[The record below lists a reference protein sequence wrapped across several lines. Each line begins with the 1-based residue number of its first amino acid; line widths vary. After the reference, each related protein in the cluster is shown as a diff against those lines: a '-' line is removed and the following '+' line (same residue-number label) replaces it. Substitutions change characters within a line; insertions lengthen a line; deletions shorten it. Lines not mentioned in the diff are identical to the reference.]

1 MFKNKYNKYQN
12 LIYEIFEQFQISDQS
27 ICLIT
32 KNNQESIYIY
42 NGLKYFFDEDSLK
55 LFPETEVLPYDHFS
69 SPERVIQNRFQIINE
84 AYSSKNILI
93 TSIKNIFER
102 YPEIEY
108 FKSFETFK
116 LGHKI
121 SVLNLVKVIES
132 LDYVKK
138 TNVEVINDYAV
149 RGGIVDIFSPMYEN
163 PLRIEIFDDT
173 IESIRFFDSE
183 TQLSIENIDKF
194 FLSKG
199 SLFSLNEQK
208 ILTFISRW
216 RNYFINDDE
225 RYCDIFQK
233 IKNGNIPEGIEIYLP
248 LLFKNTVNFFELFNH
263 HDIYSSLNL
272 FHEIDIYDEFIKQRF
287 NDENIDHKRPL
298 LKPDKLYIKKDEL
311 QQILKYVK
319 NLNIKEINFQPENFN
334 DLINL
339 INKNSFKENLLI
351 VSSFADQI
359 EELCKKIHQKT
370 QIISDYSEH
379 KNGISLMYGQP
390 VIPFFDERNNT
401 YIFHKEVIDQDYSFT
416 SSVKKEDM
424 NLVKNN
430 DFSLFKENDYV
441 IHENYGLGIYSGL
454 ETVDANNTSNEYI
467 KIIYADNE
475 NLYVP
480 LSNIN
485 KITSYHK
492 KNIDKDIAL
501 DSLSSTKWK
510 QKKDRAI
517 KRSIDHAAEILD
529 IESRRQ
535 KSSSFSLRIDEKSL
549 REFNDEFPFTET
561 HDQVVSF
568 NSIQKDL
575 SLVKPMNRVLCGDVG
590 FGKTEVAMRAAYI
603 SAFSGKQVVLIVP
616 STILCDQHF
625 NSFIKRFMNFPVSI
639 KKLNRHTTLKNK
651 KEIINEIE
659 LDFKNAKV
667 IATFLNNHNKVDK
680 VYWPGFEN
688 HLNHDVAKSQMSDY
702 GEMISFTLKGDF
714 ELVKKI
720 TSSFKVFTLAESLGG
735 VESLVNHPATMTH
748 ASIPKEERDKI
759 GIADNLIRLSVGIE
773 DISDL
778 VDDIKQAIN

>member
-298 LKPDKLYIKKDEL
+298 RKPDKL
-311 QQILKYVK
+311 
-319 NLNIKEINFQPENFN
+319 
-334 DLINL
+334 
-339 INKNSFKENLLI
+339 
-351 VSSFADQI
+351 
-359 EELCKKIHQKT
+359 
-370 QIISDYSEH
+370 
-379 KNGISLMYGQP
+379 
-390 VIPFFDERNNT
+390 
-401 YIFHKEVIDQDYSFT
+401 
-416 SSVKKEDM
+416 
-424 NLVKNN
+424 
-430 DFSLFKENDYV
+430 
-441 IHENYGLGIYSGL
+441 
-454 ETVDANNTSNEYI
+454 
-467 KIIYADNE
+467 
-475 NLYVP
+475 
-480 LSNIN
+480 
-485 KITSYHK
+485 
-492 KNIDKDIAL
+492 
-501 DSLSSTKWK
+501 
-510 QKKDRAI
+510 
-517 KRSIDHAAEILD
+517 
-529 IESRRQ
+529 
-535 KSSSFSLRIDEKSL
+535 
-549 REFNDEFPFTET
+549 
-561 HDQVVSF
+561 
-568 NSIQKDL
+568 
-575 SLVKPMNRVLCGDVG
+575 
-590 FGKTEVAMRAAYI
+590 
-603 SAFSGKQVVLIVP
+603 
-616 STILCDQHF
+616 
-625 NSFIKRFMNFPVSI
+625 
-639 KKLNRHTTLKNK
+639 
-651 KEIINEIE
+651 
-659 LDFKNAKV
+659 
-667 IATFLNNHNKVDK
+667 
-680 VYWPGFEN
+680 
-688 HLNHDVAKSQMSDY
+688 
-702 GEMISFTLKGDF
+702 
-714 ELVKKI
+714 
-720 TSSFKVFTLAESLGG
+720 
-735 VESLVNHPATMTH
+735 
-748 ASIPKEERDKI
+748 
-759 GIADNLIRLSVGIE
+759 
-773 DISDL
+773 
-778 VDDIKQAIN
+778 

>member
-216 RNYFINDDE
+216 RNYFVNDDE

-272 FHEIDIYDEFIKQRF
+272 LHEIDIYDEFIKQRF

-311 QQILKYVK
+311 QQILKNVK

-454 ETVDANNTSNEYI
+454 ETVDANNTNNEYI
-467 KIIYADNE
+467 KIIYADNSFE
-475 NLYVP
+475 N
-480 LSNIN
+480 
-485 KITSYHK
+485 
-492 KNIDKDIAL
+492 
-501 DSLSSTKWK
+501 
-510 QKKDRAI
+510 Q
-517 KRSIDHAAEILD
+517 
-529 IESRRQ
+529 
-535 KSSSFSLRIDEKSL
+535 
-549 REFNDEFPFTET
+549 
-561 HDQVVSF
+561 
-568 NSIQKDL
+568 
-575 SLVKPMNRVLCGDVG
+575 
-590 FGKTEVAMRAAYI
+590 
-603 SAFSGKQVVLIVP
+603 
-616 STILCDQHF
+616 
-625 NSFIKRFMNFPVSI
+625 
-639 KKLNRHTTLKNK
+639 NK
-651 KEIINEIE
+651 KKQ
-659 LDFKNAKV
+659 LKHLSYQSDQGHRV
-667 IATFLNNHNKVDK
+667 WLN
-680 VYWPGFEN
+680 
-688 HLNHDVAKSQMSDY
+688 
-702 GEMISFTLKGDF
+702 
-714 ELVKKI
+714 
-720 TSSFKVFTLAESLGG
+720 
-735 VESLVNHPATMTH
+735 
-748 ASIPKEERDKI
+748 
-759 GIADNLIRLSVGIE
+759 
-773 DISDL
+773 
-778 VDDIKQAIN
+778 